1 MSRKKNTLSLNIS
14 KNKNWNNSWSS
25 YLQEEYHFL
34 LQEDIIL
41 QSYFRSQL
49 KDLEKINIINLRFY
63 RVNKLLL
70 VDIGVSAIK
79 FLNKK
84 MLLKL
89 TSFLTYL
96 AKFFEKDVCLA
107 IYKPTF
113 FELLNN
119 GFNIALKIAKLIE
132 RRIKFRSKLIK
143 TLLRKIKK
151 NSKGIYV
158 QCKGRINNVDMAKLD
173 KLYLGSIPLQSLNLS
188 ISYGLVIANTFKGL
202 QSIKVWICK

>member
-14 KNKNWNNSWSS
+14 KNKNWNNSWST
-25 YLQEEYHFL
+25 YVQEEYRILF
-34 LQEDIIL
+34 QEDIIL

-49 KDLEKINIINLRFY
+49 KNFEKINIVNLRFY
-63 RVNKLLL
+63 KINKLLL
-70 VDIGVSAIK
+70 IDIGISSIK

-84 MLLKL
+84 ILLKL
-89 TSFLTYL
+89 TSFLAHL

-107 IYKPTF
+107 IYKPPF
-113 FELLNN
+113 LDLLNN

-151 NSKGIYV
+151 NCKGVYV
-158 QCKGRINNVDMAKLD
+158 QCKGRINNVDMAKVD
-173 KLYLGSIPLQSLNLS
+173 KLYLGSLPLQSLNLCF
-188 ISYGLVIANTFKGL
+188 SYGLVIANTFKGL

>member
-34 LQEDIIL
+34 VQEDIIL

-70 VDIGVSAIK
+70 VDMGISAIK

-84 MLLKL
+84 ILIKL

-96 AKFFEKDVCLA
+96 TKFFEKDVCLA

-113 FELLNN
+113 SELLNN
-119 GFNIALKIAKLIE
+119 GFNIALKIARLIE

-143 TLLRKIKK
+143 TLLKKIKK

-158 QCKGRINNVDMAKLD
+158 QCKGRINNVDMAKVD
-173 KLYLGSIPLQSLNLS
+173 KLYLGSIPLQSLNLP

>member
-1 MSRKKNTLSLNIS
+1 MSRKKNTLSLNIG

-25 YLQEEYHFL
+25 YIQKEYRILF
-34 LQEDIIL
+34 QEDIIL

-49 KDLEKINIINLRFY
+49 RNFEKINIINLRFY
-63 RVNKLLL
+63 RINKLLL
-70 VDIGVSAIK
+70 IDIGISSIK
-79 FLNKK
+79 SLNKK

-89 TSFLTYL
+89 TSFLSCL
-96 AKFFEKDVCLA
+96 VKFFERDVCLA
-107 IYKPTF
+107 IYKPLF
-113 FELLNN
+113 LDLLNN

-151 NSKGIYV
+151 NSKGVYV
-158 QCKGRINNVDMAKLD
+158 QCKGRINNVDMAKVD
-173 KLYLGSIPLQSLNLS
+173 KLYLGSVPLQSLNLS

>member
-41 QSYFRSQL
+41 QSYFRSQV
-49 KDLEKINIINLRFY
+49 KDLEKINIVNLRFY
-63 RVNKLLL
+63 RINKLLL
-70 VDIGVSAIK
+70 VDIGISAIK

-84 MLLKL
+84 ILLKL

-96 AKFFEKDVCLA
+96 AKFFEKDVCLS

-113 FELLNN
+113 LELLNN

-158 QCKGRINNVDMAKLD
+158 QCKGRINNVDMAKVD

-188 ISYGLVIANTFKGL
+188 ISYGLIVANTFKGL

>member
-25 YLQEEYHFL
+25 YIQEEYKTMF
-34 LQEDIIL
+34 QEDIIL

-49 KDLEKINIINLRFY
+49 KDYEKINIVNLRFY

-70 VDIGVSAIK
+70 IDIGISCAK

-84 MLLKL
+84 ILLKL
-89 TSFLTYL
+89 TSFLAHL
-96 AKFFEKDVCLA
+96 SKFFEKDTWLA
-107 IYKPTF
+107 IHKPVF
-113 FELLNN
+113 LDLLNN

-132 RRIKFRSKLIK
+132 RRIKFRSRLVK
-143 TLLRKIKK
+143 TLLKKIKK
-151 NSKGIYV
+151 NSRGIYV
-158 QCKGRINNVDMAKLD
+158 QCKGRINNVDMAKVD
-173 KLYLGSIPLQSLNLS
+173 KLYLGSLPLQSLNLS